1 MEHPGL
7 IRTNSHIVVV
17 LAKFLF
23 FHLNQSQ
30 QQIRRSPPR
39 ERTPGSF
46 LWSARVNQWKCHCP
60 FFLLASAAAQLDPSP
75 HSSYGGGVCHS
86 ESWSL
91 SLTYINPGSR
101 TCVSV
106 HAHMWPTGLQA
117 VLCVLGF
124 GVCNLLPVNV
134 MLLYMLDSCSFSR
147 TSCVEAAFSRCSS
160 SMISGWLASLQPFC
174 LSSATSLRIMSESID
189 GWMKS

>member
-1 MEHPGL
+1 MSL
-7 IRTNSHIVVV
+7 
-17 LAKFLF
+17 
-23 FHLNQSQ
+23 
-30 QQIRRSPPR
+30 
-39 ERTPGSF
+39 
-46 LWSARVNQWKCHCP
+46 P
-60 FFLLASAAAQLDPSP
+60 FFLLASAAAQLDPSQ

-86 ESWSL
+86 ESWSF

-106 HAHMWPTGLQA
+106 HAHMWPPGLQI

-124 GVCNLLPVNV
+124 CVCNLLPVNV

-147 TSCVEAAFSRCSS
+147 TSCVEAAFSRWSS

-174 LSSATSLRIMSESID
+174 LSSATSLRIMSERID
-189 GWMKS
+189 GWMDEIIMMRCEKLQDANFNLWTESLNAIRKVILSV